1 MSADEV
7 GKLIDLIKTS
17 LLNPVLA
24 SDPAI
29 VEDAEQ
35 AATEIVGEITS
46 RYMLIPL
53 PTTDEDAAACVELD
67 SLLPGLFQSTKGR
80 PQ

>member
-1 MSADEV
+1 MSNEDTA
-7 GKLIDLIKTS
+7 KLIDLIKTS

-29 VEDAEQ
+29 VADAEQ
-35 AATEIVGEITS
+35 AALEIVGEITS

-53 PTTDEDAAACVELD
+53 PAPDELPSAA
-67 SLLPGLFQSTKGR
+67 KGR
-80 PQ
+80 AS